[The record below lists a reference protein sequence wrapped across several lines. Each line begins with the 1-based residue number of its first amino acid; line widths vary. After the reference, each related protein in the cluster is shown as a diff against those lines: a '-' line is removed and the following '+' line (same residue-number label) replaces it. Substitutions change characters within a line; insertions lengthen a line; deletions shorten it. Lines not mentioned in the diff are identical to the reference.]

1 MNTKTVYNYNPDTG
15 EYLGPETAYES
26 PMEPGVY
33 LIPAHATT
41 IAPPEADAGHVA
53 VFADGAWTLVEDHRG
68 EVWYDTATQERHDI
82 KALDEAISNTWTQS
96 EPTNRE
102 AVWNGEAWEVPF
114 DVLKERKRREIWG
127 AGDAVLASV
136 KARYTQAEIESWSK
150 QEQGAKDLAAG
161 ETTTEAAQFV
171 AGIATLRGIPVD
183 TLRDKIL
190 ANVTAYGQLCT
201 AVIGTQ
207 QRLDDLIKAAQTAD
221 DLAAITWP
229 EDLGGKE

>member
-1 MNTKTVYNYNPDTG
+1 MATKTVYNYNPDTG
-15 EYLGPETAYES
+15 EYLGPETAHES

-33 LIPAHATT
+33 LLPAHSTET
-41 IAPPEADAGHVA
+41 APPEAGEHQAA
-53 VFADGAWTLVEDHRG
+53 VYRNGAWLLTDDHRG
-68 EVWYDTATQERHDI
+68 ETWYDTATQERHEI
-82 KALDEAISNTWTQS
+82 KVLGVVPETWTQI
-96 EPTNRE
+96 EPTDHE
-102 AVWNGEAWEVPF
+102 AVWNGVAWEVPF
-114 DVLKERKRREIWG
+114 EVLKERKRREIWG
-127 AGDAVLASV
+127 AGDAILAAV

-171 AGIATLRGIPVD
+171 TGIATLRGIPVD

-190 ANVTAYGQLCT
+190 ANVAAYGQLCT

-229 EDLGGKE
+229 V

>member
-1 MNTKTVYNYNPDTG
+1 MNTKTVYNYDPDTG
-15 EYLGPETAYES
+15 EYLGLETAHES

-33 LIPAHATT
+33 LMPAHSTET
-41 IAPPEADAGHVA
+41 APPEAGEHQAA
-53 VFADGAWTLVEDHRG
+53 VYRNGAWTLVEDHRG
-68 EVWYDTATQERHDI
+68 EIYYDTATQERHDI
-82 KALDEAISNTWTQS
+82 KALDEAISNTWTQI
-96 EPTNRE
+96 EPTDHE
-102 AVWNGEAWEVPF
+102 AVWNGTAWEVPF
-114 DVLKERKRREIWG
+114 AVLKERKRREIWG
-127 AGDAVLASV
+127 AGDAILAEV
-136 KARYTQAEIESWSK
+136 KRSYTQAEIESWSK

-161 ETTTEAAQFV
+161 VTDSEAAQFV

-229 EDLGGKE
+229 ETLG